1 MNEVEIFINR
11 MKRIGIELEL
21 KANYPWIYLHSVN
34 GNRVK
39 QEDWSSHWGYT
50 IAWLSIKPIGAGVY
64 LDEDIKRT
72 FEVIRKYI

>member
-21 KANYPWIYLHSVN
+21 MANYPWIYLHSVN

-39 QEDWSSHWGYT
+39 QEDWSSDWGYT
-50 IAWLSIKPIGAGVY
+50 IAWLSVKSIGAGVY

-72 FEVIRKYI
+72 FEVIRKYK

>member
-21 KANYPWIYLHSVN
+21 KANYPWIYLYSVN

-39 QEDWSSHWGYT
+39 QEDWSSYWGYT
-50 IAWLSIKPIGAGVY
+50 IAWLSIKPIGAGVH

-72 FEVIRKYI
+72 FEVIRKYR